1 MISPNIVIITRDDLK
16 QIEMREYQRGV
27 KRGEFERGM
36 KQPFAEAMQILEMG
50 CRLFFGR
57 NGDMSHMDTEQF
69 RQAHLDW
76 FTRASDF
83 VRAQKERDAQSPQV
97 TEQPHE

>member
-1 MISPNIVIITRDDLK
+1 MISDQVVIMTRDELDAA
-16 QIEMREYQRGV
+16 RNAAFQRGV
-27 KRGEFERGM
+27 KRGGFERGM
-36 KQPFAEAMQILEMG
+36 AEPFREAMQIIEMG

-76 FTRASDF
+76 FTRASEF
-83 VRAQKERDAQSPQV
+83 VRSQRDRDASEH
-97 TEQPHE
+97 TPHVRTPE